1 MAFVGPAFPG
11 RTVLVTAP
19 RPARHDAGLIT
30 VTIIRHMKREEYSV
44 LRAN

>member
-30 VTIIRHMKREEYSV
+30 VTINHMKREEYSV